1 MRFGVISRGE
11 GPLGTVDGVFG
22 TGDDGVLVTEV
33 GDGGLDADG
42 IT

>member
-1 MRFGVISRGE
+1 MRFGMISRVE
-11 GPLGTVDGVFG
+11 GPLGTVDGVFS
-22 TGDDGVLVTEV
+22 TGDDGVSVTKV